1 MSTTPFG
8 FIEKPRQC
16 RLSAQK
22 FVKWMGLRRERFAY
36 FVILS
41 AFVHIT
47 LLGSL
52 LIYHGTSKKPGDQTR
67 NPDDFKAFREALRSI
82 NPLPDD
88 PNNLASMLATVTD
101 EDFNKGFSR
110 APQLDDRLTFK
121 ERAAIF
127 KTLISRSTSR
137 HEEKAN
143 AGSAD
148 KFTIEDL
155 FSEVGDLEEIRAPDG
170 NKLLRYGSSAGSG
183 SKYYKLS
190 QESERRLQTFNHSDQ
205 HDQRTAVSGNINV
218 KTENG
223 PINVP
228 AEYFYRQIP
237 YEQILAI
244 GARLYYFAEGFPVL
258 GPPREKSPE
267 GSRLSSLQKTA
278 STQSNRTQPGVSFI
292 FVQSARTDNKVIN
305 ATLPASIDLKADHIN
320 QILDN
325 LIEYSDEEQ
334 FEKFSRD
341 YLQKYD
347 PDNNLLASLTRE
359 FIYRN
364 LGTVFILT
372 DPLSTGFDFLEGI
385 FYRKLSMEK
394 FISYYLDNRNTK
406 TGAEVLFCLAA
417 YYDFERRSLSRLQ
430 ESMGVVEKALSDPA
444 YPLDVFDMKAKAF
457 VLQQI
462 HREVASEIQTR
473 GYSSLEGVLQQYRE
487 QQARIYDILINMGG
501 EIKDKAL
508 YSLGALYWD
517 EARVDMAIKT
527 WKKISSNY
535 NASPFSKIRGFIAL
549 DEPDILGANIARVID
564 DEAIANKREMVER
577 MDRFHKWDKRSP
589 VRSWSAPPAERHYF
603 P

>member
-1 MSTTPFG
+1 MG
-8 FIEKPRQC
+8 RRKE
-16 RLSAQK
+16 RL
-22 FVKWMGLRRERFAY
+22 AY

-41 AFVHIT
+41 ALIHVA

-52 LIYHGTSKKPGDQTR
+52 LIYHGTGKKPGDQTR
-67 NPDDFKAFREALRSI
+67 DPDDFKAFREALKGI
-82 NPLPDD
+82 NSLPDD
-88 PNNLASMLATVTD
+88 PSKLASMLATVTD
-101 EDFNKGFSR
+101 KDFKEGFSR
-110 APQLDDRLTFK
+110 APQLDDRLTPK
-121 ERAAIF
+121 ERAAIY

-137 HEEKAN
+137 HKEKAN
-143 AGSAD
+143 AGSTD

-155 FSEVGDLEEIRAPDG
+155 FSEVGDLEEVRSPDG
-170 NKLLRYGSSAGSG
+170 NKLLRYGSSFGSG

-190 QESERRLQTFNHSDQ
+190 QESERRLQTFKITDQ
-205 HDQRTAVSGNINV
+205 HDQHNVVSGNINV

-223 PINVP
+223 LINVP
-228 AEYFYRQIP
+228 ADYFYRHIP

-244 GARLYYFAEGFPVL
+244 GARLYYFVEGFPVL
-258 GPPREKSPE
+258 EPPKEKSSEEFHLP
-267 GSRLSSLQKTA
+267 SLKKIA
-278 STQSNRTQPGVSFI
+278 SIQPGISFI
-292 FVQSARTDNKVIN
+292 FIQSPKTGNK
-305 ATLPASIDLKADHIN
+305 ALSASLPASIDLKADNIN

-325 LIEYSDEEQ
+325 LIESSDEEQ

-347 PDNNLLASLTRE
+347 PDNDLLASLTRE

-364 LGTVFILT
+364 LGTVFIIT
-372 DPLSTGFDFLEGI
+372 DPLSTGIDFLEGI

-406 TGAEVLFCLAA
+406 TGAAVLFCLAA
-417 YYDFERRSLSRLQ
+417 YYDFERRSLSHLR

-462 HREVASEIQTR
+462 YDEIASEVQAR
-473 GYSSLEGVLQQYRE
+473 GYSSLDGVLQQYRE
-487 QQARIYDILINMGG
+487 QQAGIYDILINMGG
-501 EIKDKAL
+501 EIKDEAL

-517 EARVDMAIKT
+517 ETRVDMALKT

-549 DEPDILGANIARVID
+549 DEPGNLEDNIARVIN
-564 DEAIANKREMVER
+564 DEAIANRREMVER
-577 MDRFHKWDKRSP
+577 MDRFHKWDKGKQKP
-589 VRSWSAPPAERHYF
+589 Q
-603 P
+603 

>member
-8 FIEKPRQC
+8 FIEKPRQR
-16 RLSAQK
+16 RLSVQK
-22 FVKWMGLRRERFAY
+22 IEKWMGLRRERFAH

-52 LIYHGTSKKPGDQTR
+52 LIYHGTNEKPGDQTR
-67 NPDDFKAFREALRSI
+67 NPDDFKAFREALKSI
-82 NPLPDD
+82 NPLPND
-88 PNNLASMLATVTD
+88 PNKLASMLATVTD
-101 EDFNKGFSR
+101 KDFEEGFSR
-110 APQLDDRLTFK
+110 APQLDDRLTLK

-155 FSEVGDLEEIRAPDG
+155 FSEVGNLEEIRAPDG
-170 NKLLRYGSSAGSG
+170 NKLLRIGDSPGSG

-190 QESERRLQTFNHSDQ
+190 QESERRLQTFKKSDQ
-205 HDQRTAVSGNINV
+205 HDQRIAVSGNVNV

-223 PINVP
+223 LINVP
-228 AEYFYRQIP
+228 AEYFYRQVP

-244 GARLYYFAEGFPVL
+244 GARLYYFVEGFPVL
-258 GPPREKSPE
+258 EPPKEKSPE
-267 GSRLSSLQKTA
+267 ESHLSSLQKTS
-278 STQSNRTQPGVSFI
+278 STERNGAQPGVSFI
-292 FVQSARTDNKVIN
+292 FIQSAGTDNKVIN
-305 ATLPASIDLKADHIN
+305 ASLPASIDLKADNIN
-320 QILDN
+320 PILDK
-325 LIEYSDEEQ
+325 LI
-334 FEKFSRD
+334 
-341 YLQKYD
+341 D

-394 FISYYLDNRNTK
+394 FISYYIDNRNTK

-462 HREVASEIQTR
+462 YRGISSEVQTR
-473 GYSSLEGVLQQYRE
+473 GYSGLDGVLQQYRE
-487 QQARIYDILINMGG
+487 QQAGIYDILINMGG

-508 YSLGALYWD
+508 YSIGALYWD
-517 EARVDMAIKT
+517 ETRADMAIRT

-535 NASPFSKIRGFIAL
+535 NASPFSKIRGFIAV
-549 DEPDILGANIARVID
+549 DEPGILEDNIARVID
-564 DEAIANKREMVER
+564 DEAIANRREMVER
-577 MDRFHKWDKRSP
+577 MGRFHKWDKGKQKSQ
-589 VRSWSAPPAERHYF
+589 
-603 P
+603 